1 MKRKNDSG
9 IVLKKGESQLS
20 TGRYRYRYYDDIGN
34 AHDVYSWRLRP
45 EDPLPEGKKPCLS
58 LREIEAD
65 LKRQIETG
73 LKAWDSAGL
82 TVEKLVKEY
91 MDNQRPY
98 WKQTTITSY
107 EYQVKAH
114 IIPRIGK
121 KKVSKITPDDI
132 ERFYFELINEGM
144 KAGSISAVDTIL
156 NSSFRT
162 AVRKRIIATNPC
174 SGILGAVKKKTGYQ
188 KEQRHALEEWE
199 QTALLEFIKEY
210 YPEKYIPCYV
220 LAWTGLRIGELAGLT
235 WADIDFEKELI
246 HVRRSLEYTTVDK
259 KAQYVFSSPKTAAGF
274 REVPMLKDVKKLL
287 QGMKLNSS
295 KVVKIGKPG
304 KVTTEDV
311 IFRTMGGSPLY
322 DFVMH
327 AALKK
332 AVKKYNEVHAEQ
344 MPVVSPHIFRH
355 TFTCWLIENFSCGDN
370 ATMIDNLKYIQKILG
385 HSDASTTLNVYSEL
399 RKDKLKEKHEILKQK
414 AMNL

>member
-91 MDNQRPY
+91 MNNQRPY
-98 WKQTTITSY
+98 WKESTITIY

-121 KKVSKITPDDI
+121 KKVSKITPDDV
-132 ERFYFELINEGM
+132 ESFYFELINEGM
-144 KAGSISAVDTIL
+144 KAGSISGVDTIL

-174 SGILGAVKKKTGYQ
+174 TGILGAVKKKNGYQ

-246 HVRRSLEYTTVDK
+246 HVRRSLGYTPINGKT
-259 KAQYVFSSPKTAAGF
+259 QYIFNAPKTAAGF

-287 QGMKLNSS
+287 QSMKLPS
-295 KVVKIGKPG
+295 KILKIGNPDR
-304 KVTTEDV
+304 VTTEDV
-311 IFRTMGGSPLY
+311 IFKASTGNPYSESMMAS
-322 DFVMH
+322 
-327 AALKK
+327 ALKNI
-332 AVKKYNEVHAEQ
+332 VSKYNKGHDKKLPTVT
-344 MPVVSPHIFRH
+344 PHIFRH

-385 HSDASTTLNVYSEL
+385 HTDASTTLNVYSEL

-414 AMNL
+414 AMIF